1 MPKWLCKASQYR
13 KLGLA
18 YCSKEYTISFSARF
32 LTKLMKIAG
41 KRGRKDCLRAM
52 GFISQVQ
59 TSRAPECMLEGQ
71 RVAKSRLLPV
81 ERHQCPREIRTKCGG
96 EARAL
101 THSKAKQST
110 RGEIR
115 TACDHATGLV
125 IMRFCT
131 MSLSCVC
138 IS

>member
-1 MPKWLCKASQYR
+1 MPNMLCQASQYR

-18 YCSKEYTISFSARF
+18 YCRKEYNNSFLASP
-32 LTKLMKIAG
+32 LTSLIKLAG
-41 KRGRKDCLRAM
+41 KMGRKACLRVM

-59 TSRAPECMLEGQ
+59 TSRNPGCMLEGQ

-81 ERHQCPREIRTKCGG
+81 ERPQCPNEIKTKCGG

-101 THSKAKQST
+101 MHSKAKQST

-115 TACDHATGLV
+115 TAYDLATGLV
-125 IMRFCT
+125 ILYYEF
-131 MSLSCVC
+131 
-138 IS
+138 